1 MTNDRST
8 HRCCKAR
15 GFLLAC
21 ALAVAGCRDAPPKD
35 EPADAPAPSG
45 SPPGLPPLAGFF
57 ADKLDQPG
65 PFEPPRQSPDFA
77 ADQPHLLVLELD
89 KPIAEI
95 ESFSWTGGSV
105 ATLRGVIGRLT
116 KAAQDPN
123 VQGVILRSSDLEIGT
138 ARATE
143 LKAALSTFKG
153 DGARKVLC
161 HTERIADAGYLVLTA
176 CDRIAIAPLGEVVI
190 PGPSVTPIHVKG
202 LLDRF
207 GITADFLHVGAF
219 KGAAEPLTR
228 EAPSPEML
236 KTLDAIVDRSYR
248 TQIESIV
255 AARKLSEAD
264 AIARIDQ
271 ALFVGQQAI
280 DAGLADEIATWEAFV
295 AGTGLPWQI
304 ARGDKKLA
312 DFGALQ
318 RFIGMLP
325 PETPTVPHVALVY
338 AVGNIVDGAGT
349 GILGAREQIA
359 SRTLV
364 PALRAFAADDL
375 VKGVVVRVDSGGGS
389 ALASEQIWAAMS
401 ELAAKKPVVVSM
413 ASVAAS
419 GGYYISAPA
428 QKIFAQPDTLT
439 GSIGV
444 VGGKIVFRDALE
456 ELGIRTYDVH
466 RGARARIWSPVSPW
480 DEGERAAVRD
490 LMERTY
496 ATFVDRVATG
506 RKLSREQVLGLAEGR
521 VWTGV
526 DAKER
531 GLVDALG
538 GLDSAL
544 VEAATLAGVE
554 PGGPLSVYPPE
565 PTLRDILTSFGTV
578 SVGADAGTLAAL
590 ASDPLLVALASAAV
604 GGGASRAEPALLD
617 EIMPGLQR
625 MLATIAALQS
635 AHVWALSPSFSFAF
649 ARAAGR

>member
-1 MTNDRST
+1 VTNDRST
-8 HRCCKAR
+8 HRCCNAR
-15 GFLLAC
+15 GFLRTLVGLAC
-21 ALAVAGCRDAPPKD
+21 ALALASCRDAPPKD
-35 EPADAPAPSG
+35 EPASAPAPAST
-45 SPPGLPPLAGFF
+45 PGLPPLAGFF
-57 ADKLDQPG
+57 ADKLDEPG
-65 PFEPPRQSPDFA
+65 PYEAPRQSADFA
-77 ADQPHLLVLELD
+77 ADAPHMLVLELD

-105 ATLRGVIGRLT
+105 ATLRSVIARLT
-116 KAAQDPN
+116 KSAQDAN
-123 VQGVILRSSDLEIGT
+123 VQGVVLRASDLDIGT

-143 LKAALSTFKG
+143 LKAALQRFKG

-176 CDRIAIAPLGEVVI
+176 CDRIAIAPLGEVAI
-190 PGPSVTPIHVKG
+190 PGPSATPIHVKG

-228 EAPSPEML
+228 EAPSPEMR
-236 KTLDAIVDRSYR
+236 KTLEAIVERSYR
-248 TQIESIV
+248 TQIEAIV

-271 ALFVGQQAI
+271 ALFVGEQAVQ
-280 DAGLADEIATWEAFV
+280 AGLVDEIATWEAFV
-295 AGTGLPWQI
+295 GGTGLPWTV

-318 RFIGMLP
+318 RFLGMLP
-325 PETPTVPHVALVY
+325 PERPSEPHVALVY
-338 AVGNIVDGAGT
+338 AVGTIVDGAGT

-364 PALRAFAADDL
+364 PALRALASDEN
-375 VKGVVVRVDSGGGS
+375 VKAVVVRVDSGGGS

-401 ELAAKKPVVVSM
+401 ELAAQKPVIVSM

-428 QKIFAQPDTLT
+428 QKIFAEPDTLT

-444 VGGKIVFRDALE
+444 VGGKIVVRDALE
-456 ELGIRTYDVH
+456 KLGIQTYDVH
-466 RGARARIWSPVSPW
+466 RGARARIWSAVSTW
-480 DEGERAAVRD
+480 DEGERAAVRN

-496 ATFVDRVATG
+496 ATFVDRVAAG
-506 RKLSREQVLGLAEGR
+506 RKLGRDQVLALAEGR
-521 VWTGV
+521 VWTGS
-526 DAKER
+526 DARER
-531 GLVDALG
+531 GLVDAIG
-538 GLDSAL
+538 GLDDAL
-544 VEAATLAGVE
+544 TEAATQAGVE

-578 SVGADAGTLAAL
+578 SVGGEAGAFAAL
-590 ASDPLLVALASAAV
+590 LSDPMLVGLAGAALE
-604 GGGASRAEPALLD
+604 GDASRADARFAR
-617 EIMPGLQR
+617 GLRR
-625 MLATIAALQS
+625 MLVTIAALQR
-635 AHVWALSPSFSFAF
+635 AHVWALSPSYSLP
-649 ARAAGR
+649 RAM